1 MTAIDGCKHTLAKS
15 AVPVCLDCY
24 KELQTILA
32 EARQYHATLE
42 HSFAM
47 AEQSEQRALQQL
59 QQAREALEKYGQH
72 LPTCQHQTSWAGARS
87 DEQPPGCTC
96 GFAASLAGGTDG

>member
-32 EARQYHATLE
+32 EARQHHATLE

-47 AEQSEQRALQQL
+47 SEQSEQVAQQQL
-59 QQAREALEKYGQH
+59 QHVREAL
-72 LPTCQHQTSWAGARS
+72 AGLINMV
-87 DEQPPGCTC
+87 ETI
-96 GFAASLAGGTDG
+96 ASLAGGTDG